1 MTGRTDGPVV
11 VLAHG
16 CGCGCGCDQNIRRP
30 AVSPPEP
37 GFFTDG
43 PATGYRGGFSA
54 EDCEANGSRSIALDA
69 GGHRPQ
75 LAAPEETAV
84 SIAALAGAAR

>member
-16 CGCGCGCDQNIRRP
+16 CGCDQNIGRP
-30 AVSPPEP
+30 AVSPPDP
-37 GFFTDG
+37 GFFTDD
-43 PATGYRGGFSA
+43 PATGYRDGFSA
-54 EDCEANGSRSIALDA
+54 EDREANGSRLIALDA

-84 SIAALAGAAR
+84 SIAAFDGAGR